1 MLILLDEGEQRQL
14 SITCDRLMLE
24 QYMVRM
30 SDVPVSDKMLPEILW
45 QTIKTIG
52 NFHFEIIVKNIV
64 DGQYKV
70 FLKNVDTQDE
80 ICMRASDAV
89 LLSYISDVP
98 IYIDAQLMSQQSVLY
113 NKEAKGL
120 SLPVNSLTDEMIM
133 SALDKAI
140 HNENYELAS
149 SLRDEI
155 KRRKKQKGYADD
167 KGVTK

>member
-1 MLILLDEGEQRQL
+1 
-14 SITCDRLMLE
+14 
-24 QYMVRM
+24 
-30 SDVPVSDKMLPEILW
+30 MLPEILW